1 MGHLMFAGFF
11 CLLIVLV
18 FLRLWLGYLL
28 AKRSKPNGDAVP
40 IKIPNEGRSFKAK
53 RYVGFVFLLLIP
65 TYLAG
70 SIYIGVQLWHKD
82 TPDATV
88 IFWLA
93 VDLIVPVTLLF
104 LACAIK
110 GFQSYIAIDKEGF
123 EYRDVFRVKRY
134 YQENIEG
141 VYCDNEFI
149 YIKCRNKRIPV
160 IIENL
165 YGDRDLIFRM
175 LCTVKDGSN
184 GKSNN

>member
-1 MGHLMFAGFF
+1 MGHIMFAGFF

-28 AKRSKPNGDAVP
+28 AKRNKPKGVAVP
-40 IKIPNEGRSFKAK
+40 IEIPNEGRSFKAK

-70 SIYIGVQLWHKD
+70 SIYISVQLWHKD

-93 VDLIVPVTLLF
+93 VDLIVPATLLF

-110 GFQSYIAIDKEGF
+110 GFRSYIAIDKEGF
-123 EYRDVFRVKRY
+123 EYRDVFRIKRFPKT
-134 YQENIEG
+134 EIEE
-141 VYCDNEFI
+141 VCRDNEFI
-149 YIKCRNKRIPV
+149 FVKCVNKRLPV
-160 IIENL
+160 IIERM
-165 YGDRDLIFRM
+165 YGNQNVIYGM
-175 LCTVKDGSN
+175 LCTVNQSSKENEG
-184 GKSNN
+184 